1 MSIKLKLISPISA
14 KCDAPYE
21 NPWDGGED
29 YSIMTEIEKIK
40 CQKEISEAVCQL
52 IMPKNSRRGLMNNFN
67 RQSELDK
74 KVFSAVPTVE
84 ENNGR
89 LVLILNCKCFKIL
102 IEQELDEFCIWWE
115 NQVVRVNEIL
125 KNSRVPTKKFG
136 KIYVYIWFIKGWAIE
151 PEFVIEPND

>member
-40 CQKEISEAVCQL
+40 CQKEISEAVCRL
-52 IMPKNSRRGLMNNFN
+52 IMPKNSRRGLMNNFK
-67 RQSELDK
+67 RRSELDK

-84 ENNGR
+84 EKNGR
-89 LVLILNCKCFKIL
+89 LVLVLNCK
-102 IEQELDEFCIWWE
+102 
-115 NQVVRVNEIL
+115 
-125 KNSRVPTKKFG
+125 
-136 KIYVYIWFIKGWAIE
+136 
-151 PEFVIEPND
+151 